1 VTIQSMRPPRVEIP
15 ADAWY
20 GGQLSSFVAR
30 LAVEHGPIF
39 TFVPEA
45 GPHASQGVVYMVG
58 PEANRFVLLTHREHF
73 SHDLGWTP
81 VIGDT
86 LGHGLLNMDPPEH
99 TRHRALMNPAFTAA
113 FMDRYLPLMQRVI
126 AQRTRHWLT
135 EDSVDVLSE
144 AREITFDVAAAALVG
159 FETGAQVDWLRER
172 FYALLHMP
180 DVEEDQWEL
189 VIQRQLQIRD
199 ELQRMLLELIDAR
212 RRAAPTEQP
221 GDVLGMLVRARDE
234 HGQPLTDEQ
243 LLAHVN
249 ILLVAGHETTTTLG
263 AWLLYLLATHP
274 DYGARVDAEL
284 ASTLGGVDVPL
295 TSETVRSLPLLASA
309 VREAGRLQSPVLLLP
324 RGVVSPFAF
333 GGYSVAAGTPLF
345 LAIAAGHRL
354 PTVFASPDVFD
365 PDRFLPPREEDRK
378 NPYALATFG
387 GGPRIC
393 LGINFAHV
401 EAMALAAHVRRFCRL
416 EAIPGLAIEQIGG
429 IVQSLPHGIRVR
441 VRPRNSH

>member
-1 VTIQSMRPPRVEIP
+1 MRPPSTMRPPRVEIP
-15 ADAWY
+15 GDVWY
-20 GGQLSSFVAR
+20 GGQLSPF
-30 LAVEHGPIF
+30 LAGLALAHGPIF

-45 GPHASQGVVYMVG
+45 GPHTHQEVVYLVG

-86 LGHGLLNMDPPEH
+86 LGRGLLNMDPPEH

-126 AQRTRHWLT
+126 AERTRHWLT
-135 EDSVDVLSE
+135 SDSVDLLSE

-159 FETGAQVDWLRER
+159 FDTGAQVDWLRER
-172 FYALLHMP
+172 FYALLHLP
-180 DVEEDQWEL
+180 DTEEDEWEII
-189 VIQRQLQIRD
+189 VQRQLQIRD
-199 ELQRMLLELIDAR
+199 ELQRMLLALIDAR
-212 RRAAPTEQP
+212 RRAAPSEQP

-234 HGQPLTDEQ
+234 QGQPLTDEQ

-263 AWLLYLLATHP
+263 AWLLYLLATHAE
-274 DYGARVDAEL
+274 YGARVDQEL
-284 ASTLGGVDVPL
+284 ATRLGGPEVPL

-309 VREAGRLQSPVLLLP
+309 VREAGRLQSPVQLLP
-324 RGVVSPFAF
+324 RGVVSPFDF
-333 GGYSVAAGTPLF
+333 DGYSVSAGTPVF

-354 PTVFASPDVFD
+354 PTVFAEPDRFD
-365 PDRFLPPREEDRK
+365 PDRFLPPREEDKRH
-378 NPYALATFG
+378 PYALATFG

-401 EAMALAAHVRRFCRL
+401 EAMALAAHVRRALRL
-416 EAIPGLAIEQIGG
+416 EPFPDVAIEQIGG
-429 IVQSLPHGIRVR
+429 IVQTLPHGIRVR
-441 VRPRNSH
+441 VQLLA